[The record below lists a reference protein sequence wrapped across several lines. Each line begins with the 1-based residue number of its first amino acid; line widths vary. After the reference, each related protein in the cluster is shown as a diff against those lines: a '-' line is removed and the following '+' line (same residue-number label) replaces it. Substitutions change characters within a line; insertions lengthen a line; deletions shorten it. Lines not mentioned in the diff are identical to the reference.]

1 MRSVK
6 TNSNAQTSRDP
17 KPFLVLGFPVHL
29 MPDYIAWLS
38 DRVLQRQGT
47 HVVTLNAEMTMQAE
61 QDLALANI
69 IRQANLVI
77 PDGAGIVLYLKLHGQ
92 KVRRCPGIELTERLL
107 KTSAQQPQPWSVF
120 FYGGSPGV
128 AAEAG
133 ERLCDRYPNLNVI
146 GTQNGFLSDAETP
159 RFLEQLQTLQPQIIC
174 VGLGV
179 PRQEYWIAQHRYLAP
194 DAVWIGVGGSFDIW
208 ADRKQRAPA
217 WLCNN
222 NLEWVYRL
230 YQEPWRWRRMLALPQ
245 FAGRAILARFSFG
258 NFRRSQ

>member
-17 KPFLVLGFPVHL
+17 NPFLVLGFPVHL

-38 DRVLQRQGT
+38 DRLLQRQGT

-92 KVRRCPGIELTERLL
+92 QVRRCPGIELTERLL
-107 KTSAQQPQPWSVF
+107 KTSAQQSQPWSVF

-133 ERLCDRYPNLNVI
+133 QKLCDRYPNLNVI

-159 RFLEQLQTLQPQIIC
+159 VFLERLRLLQPQIIC

-179 PRQEYWIAQHRYLAP
+179 PRQEYWIAKHRHLVP
-194 DAVWIGVGGSFDIW
+194 EAVWIGVGGSFDIW
-208 ADRKQRAPA
+208 ADRKQRAPG
-217 WLCNN
+217 WLGDN

-245 FAGRAILARFSFG
+245 FAWRAILARFRF
-258 NFRRSQ
+258 